1 MARYLGCGIGV
12 RVKGGIAAHSK
23 PNRIAPQ
30 TGAIMPVSP
39 LDYRY
44 GRDAIKA
51 IWSQDGRHARQLE
64 VERALIWAHNQLGRV
79 SDEHYATV
87 ASISNP
93 EKVTAERVDEIE
105 RETRHDI
112 MALTK
117 AMAEAAGEAG
127 WCIHLGAT
135 SNDIVDTAVGLQIKD
150 SVQIHREILV
160 TLIGTLANLA
170 ERERDTVMLGRTH
183 GQAAVPITFGLKI
196 AVFLDEF
203 RRHLVRL
210 DEIHDRICVGKFLG
224 AVGTGAAQGENARE
238 LQRLILTHLELSV
251 PMVTTQVV
259 GRDRYIEWVSWM
271 ANVATSVEKLLQE
284 IRNLQRSEIAE
295 VGEWFDTE
303 KQVGSSTMA
312 HKRNPITA
320 ENACGLA
327 RIVRS
332 FIVPS
337 YENALLWHERDLA
350 NSSAERFTL
359 SHAAILLDDVMA
371 KCDRVMAKCVVDT
384 KNMLANIE
392 RQNGLVMAEK
402 VMIELVDGGIPRDE
416 AHEILRTASMNCIS
430 QGIHLREICANL
442 EDITSRFTGEQIE
455 AMFNPANH
463 IGVSGEL
470 VDEAVALARSEISSD

>member
-1 MARYLGCGIGV
+1 
-12 RVKGGIAAHSK
+12 
-23 PNRIAPQ
+23 
-30 TGAIMPVSP
+30 MPVSP

-44 GRDAIKA
+44 GRDAIKLV
-51 IWSQDGRHARQLE
+51 WSQEGRHARQLE

-79 SDEHYATV
+79 SDEHYAAV
-87 ASISNP
+87 AAISNP
-93 EKVTAERVDEIE
+93 QSVTAERVDEIE

-117 AMAEAAGEAG
+117 AMAEAAGDAG

-150 SVQIHREILV
+150 SLSIHREILA
-160 TLIGTLANLA
+160 TLISTLADLA
-170 ERERDTVMLGRTH
+170 ERERATVMLGRTH
-183 GQAAVPITFGLKI
+183 GQAAVPITFGLKV

-203 RRHLVRL
+203 RRHYVRL
-210 DEIHDRICVGKFLG
+210 DEIADRVCVGKFLG

-238 LQRLILTHLELSV
+238 LQQLILTHLGLSV
-251 PMVTTQVV
+251 PLVTTQVV

-295 VGEWFDTE
+295 VGEWFDAE

-332 FIVPS
+332 FIIPS

-359 SHAAILLDDVMA
+359 SHSAILLDDVME
-371 KCDRVMAKCVVDT
+371 KCNRVMSKCVVDT
-384 KNMLANIE
+384 KNMHANIE

-402 VMIELVDGGIPRDE
+402 VMIELVDAGIPRDE
-416 AHEILRTASMNCIS
+416 AHELLRSASMIS
-430 QGIHLREICANL
+430 ISEGVHLRDVCGGM
-442 EDITSRFTGEQIE
+442 DSITQRFDEAQLD
-455 AMFNPANH
+455 AMFNPSNH
-463 IGVSGEL
+463 IGVSLEL
-470 VDEAVALARSEISSD
+470 VDEAVATARSQIGL